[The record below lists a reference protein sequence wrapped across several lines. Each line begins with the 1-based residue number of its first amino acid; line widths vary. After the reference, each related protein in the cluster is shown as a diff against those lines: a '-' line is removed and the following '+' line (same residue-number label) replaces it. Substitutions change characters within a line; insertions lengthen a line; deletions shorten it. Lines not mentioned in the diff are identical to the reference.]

1 MFRIISI
8 FTLSVQL
15 IYAQG
20 EEERICLV
28 SFFEYTKQDSADWT
42 LPKNQDRIT
51 SSIWIIRK
59 HNQSIFNITREDGY
73 SVSNSSPLGT
83 LWSNAPTEN
92 TQSSD
97 YTSFVAMHE
106 GNPQCIINDTV
117 SLYITDY

>member
-28 SFFEYTKQDSADWT
+28 SFFEFTKQDSADWT
-42 LPKNQDRIT
+42 SPENQDRIT
-51 SSIWIIRK
+51 SSICITRK
-59 HNQSIFNITREDGY
+59 HNQSIFNIAREDGY

-83 LWSNAPTEN
+83 LWSNAPTVN
-92 TQSSD
+92 TQSGD

-106 GNPQCIINDTV
+106 GNP
-117 SLYITDY
+117 